1 MWMMLLT
8 GGMLAIAFMSD
19 ITRQKIPNLLC
30 AVGFLAGIL
39 FHAIVSGVPGI
50 GYSLLGS
57 LLGFAPLLI
66 LYSIRAVGAGD
77 VKLFAAIG
85 ALTGTEFVLQSI
97 MYSLIYAAL
106 IGILILCWRRE
117 WKARGG
123 GAFVLLMRLVV
134 WKQFAP
140 IAAYRNSVHHLRFP
154 FMWAVLPAAATAFWQ
169 MG

>member
-1 MWMMLLT
+1 MGMLLT

-30 AVGFLAGIL
+30 AVGFLTGIL
-39 FHAIVSGVPGI
+39 LHAIVSGVAGI
-50 GYSLLGS
+50 GYALFGS

-66 LYSIRAVGAGD
+66 LYGIRAVGAGD

-85 ALTGTEFVLQSI
+85 ALTGAEFVLQSI
-97 MYSLIYAAL
+97 MYSLIYAAI
-106 IGILILCWRRE
+106 IGCLILCWRRE

-123 GAFVLLMRLVV
+123 GTVVLLMRLVV
-134 WKQFAP
+134 WKQLEP
-140 IAAYRNSVHHLRFP
+140 IAAYRNSVQHLRFP

-169 MG
+169 IS